1 MNKRFH
7 VVLLAAAVLALGACD
22 KGKNSATNEQAAAP
36 VVLQAPTDN
45 SNQAWKQ
52 YLTQVVK
59 ANLHGVRSSP
69 YLYYLPSAES
79 EDFEAEYER
88 QLDNVVGTVSR
99 GVLPG
104 NMLAFGSPE
113 TGRMAELIIEAF
125 AEAPAGAMKDVK
137 VLFIGQPENEEEVR
151 ASVEPSGASF
161 IFIDVNG

>member
-1 MNKRFH
+1 MSNKIRA
-7 VVLLAAAVLALGACD
+7 VLLALAVLSLAACD
-22 KGKNSATNEQAAAP
+22 KGKDAATAPVAAP
-36 VVLQAPTDN
+36 VVLTAPTDN

-69 YLYYLPSAES
+69 YLYYLPSADS
-79 EDFEAEYER
+79 EEFEAEYER
-88 QLDNVVGTVSR
+88 QLDNVVGTVGR

-125 AEAPAGAMKDVK
+125 ASAPAGAMKDVK
-137 VLFIGQPENEEEVR
+137 VLFIGKPADEEEVR
-151 ASVEPSGASF
+151 ASVEPSGAAF
-161 IFIDVNG
+161 IFVDVDG